1 MARDTVI
8 GRAGRALYDH
18 VGREDKKLIGW
29 PSWNDL
35 PDDVRNEWT
44 GMARAVLVS
53 SRDAGNT
60 AIFNAGGETGD
71 NSFAALGRVHSAF
84 DAVMGEILSGVAYD

>member
-29 PSWNDL
+29 PSWDDL
-35 PDDVRNEWT
+35 TDDIRNEWI

-53 SRDAGNT
+53 ARDAGNT
-60 AIFNAGGETGD
+60 AVFSAGIETGD
-71 NSFAALGRVHSAF
+71 NSFKALGRVHSAF
-84 DAVMGEILSGVAYD
+84 DAVMGQVLSGVVYD